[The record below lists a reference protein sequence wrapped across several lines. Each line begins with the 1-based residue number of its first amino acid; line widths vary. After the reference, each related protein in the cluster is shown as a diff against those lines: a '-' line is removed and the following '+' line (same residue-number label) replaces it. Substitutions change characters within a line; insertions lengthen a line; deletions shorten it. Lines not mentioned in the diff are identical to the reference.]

1 MKKETKF
8 KVGDFIRVLED
19 AVSGGSGWRMEWQA
33 TEMTTEPLY
42 GVIVKI
48 KETTEVAQGEAP
60 FYHYVI
66 LQNGARDIWYYES
79 DMEKVAGA
87 KQ

>member
-19 AVSGGSGWRMEWQA
+19 AVSGGAWSREMA

-48 KETTEVAQGEAP
+48 EETTEVAQGEAP

-66 LQNGARDIWYYES
+66 LQNGAHDIWYYES
-79 DMEKVAGA
+79 DMEKVAEA